1 MARLPLD
8 ATPLDIITNCFLCYH
23 QFLAQSVSRRIPSM
37 GGYELQKQFF
47 AQSPRERVLLSFA
60 VPPLTATLL
69 LRFRA
74 GAAAPPESLRTRYR
88 AVQRSL
94 DRRHRIE

>member
-1 MARLPLD
+1 
-8 ATPLDIITNCFLCYH
+8 
-23 QFLAQSVSRRIPSM
+23 M

-60 VPPLTATLL
+60 VPPLKAALL

-74 GAAAPPESLRTRYR
+74 GAASPPESLRTRYR
-88 AVQRSL
+88 AAQRGL
-94 DRRHRIE
+94 DRCHRIK